1 MGVRKLGMR
10 YGMYT
15 DDTQTALALA
25 TSLVENQA
33 LDPCHA
39 GLAATTDGTS
49 YALPLTP
56 FFSLFLPQRSVTTSS
71 SARRL
76 RGATLQ
82 LLRPC

>member
-39 GLAATTDGTS
+39 GLAATTDDTS
-49 YALPLTP
+49 Y
-56 FFSLFLPQRSVTTSS
+56 V
-71 SARRL
+71 
-76 RGATLQ
+76 
-82 LLRPC
+82 